1 MRHPL
6 LLVAAALALAAASP
20 AGAQSIE
27 GFGRDIPLSLA
38 VKQIAPAGA
47 KVSFG
52 NGVDVR
58 ERVTWEGGDDWHRV
72 LDAVATSRG
81 YVVTYAGRSV
91 RITRQGDPNPP
102 IEPARAVQ
110 QAAAG
115 GQGGIVF
122 VPYRGPGPGPGP
134 VAAGPAHGPG
144 GPGWQPYGANPAP
157 AAPPAAWRA
166 DKDASLRGILESWGT
181 RSGWSVVWKS
191 QYEYR
196 LQAGAQFAGDF
207 VQASGELIRSVGEVQ
222 PRLNVTFFK
231 GNRVLVVSNDGS
243 AVAE

>member
-1 MRHPL
+1 MRHPF
-6 LLVAAALALAAASP
+6 LLVAAALALSAAHPAAA
-20 AGAQSIE
+20 QNVD
-27 GFGRDIPLSLA
+27 GFGRDIPFSLA

-47 KVSFG
+47 KISYG
-52 NGVDVR
+52 NGVDAR

-110 QAAAG
+110 QAAAAG
-115 GQGGIVF
+115 RGGIVF
-122 VPYRGPGPGPGP
+122 VPYRGPGDAPPPGAGP
-134 VAAGPAHGPG
+134 V
-144 GPGWQPYGANPAP
+144 PAP
-157 AAPPAAWRA
+157 AAGVGWKPYGTAPAPIAAPAAWRA
-166 DKDASLRGILESWGT
+166 EKDVSLRGILEGWGA
-181 RSGWSVVWKS
+181 RAGWSVVWKS

>member
-6 LLVAAALALAAASP
+6 LLVAAALALSAAHPAAA
-20 AGAQSIE
+20 QNVD
-27 GFGRDIPLSLA
+27 GFGRDIPFSLA
-38 VKQIAPAGA
+38 VRQIAPAGA
-47 KVSFG
+47 KISFG

-81 YVVTYAGRSV
+81 YVVTYAGRGV

-110 QAAAG
+110 QVAAA

-122 VPYRGPGPGPGP
+122 VPYRGPGPAP
-134 VAAGPAHGPG
+134 VPGPG
-144 GPGWQPYGANPAP
+144 GPPAGAGWKPYGAAPAP
-157 AAPPAAWRA
+157 VAAPAAWRA
-166 DKDASLRGILESWGT
+166 EKDVSLRGILETWGA
-181 RSGWSVVWKS
+181 RAGWSVVWKS

-196 LQAGAQFAGDF
+196 LQAGAAFAGDF

>member
-1 MRHPL
+1 MRHTL

-122 VPYRGPGPGPGP
+122 VPYRG
-134 VAAGPAHGPG
+134 G
-144 GPGWQPYGANPAP
+144 GAPAP
-157 AAPPAAWRA
+157 AAAPGSEGWKPYGGPPAPPAPPPPAAWRA
-166 DKDASLRGILESWGT
+166 DKDASLRGLLEAWGS
-181 RSGWSVVWKS
+181 RSGWSIVWKS